1 MSTPIRVDLLYF
13 DGCPSYKTAWA
24 ELLEVITEGDLDVSV
39 RPIKVDSLGRARTL
53 SFAGSPTLKVNGRD
67 LERYQGQGVMACRVY
82 EKNGGKG
89 YPSRAL
95 LRQRLHEEVS

>member
-1 MSTPIRVDLLYF
+1 MSTSICVELLYF

-39 RPIKVDSLGRARTL
+39 RPVKVDSLERAHL
-53 SFAGSPTLKVNGRD
+53 YSFAGSPTVKVNGQD
-67 LERYQGQGVMACRVY
+67 LEHYQGQGVMACRVY